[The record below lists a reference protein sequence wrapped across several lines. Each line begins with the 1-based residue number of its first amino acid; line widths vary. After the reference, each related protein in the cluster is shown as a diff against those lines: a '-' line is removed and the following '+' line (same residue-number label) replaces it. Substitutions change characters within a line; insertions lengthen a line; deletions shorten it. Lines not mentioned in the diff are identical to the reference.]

1 MFNISNDIPRI
12 RASICVVHS
21 TGAEFL
27 GRRVAGTIVE
37 PAPNSQVC
45 LKMCDYSTCSKPS
58 ILLTLLLWPQTV
70 FFNWGYG
77 FKIMSHVKDHPISIV
92 VIVHAVLP

>member
-1 MFNISNDIPRI
+1 MRLYLHISTGSKDVPINEMCFNISNDIPRI

-27 GRRVAGTIVE
+27 GRRVAWTIVE

-45 LKMCDYSTCSKPS
+45 LIMCDYSTCSKPS

-70 FFNWGYG
+70 FLIGG
-77 FKIMSHVKDHPISIV
+77 MVSK
-92 VIVHAVLP
+92 L